1 MRDSCGTGGQ
11 VRHLRVKR
19 INVAH
24 RLPRGK
30 RAPGT
35 EINHFQLQ
43 QCIRKQHCL
52 LQSFNCH
59 FCYLKE
65 CFTCILVG
73 YAHFI
78 LFF

>member
-19 INVAH
+19 RNVAH

-35 EINHFQLQ
+35 ETNYFQKQ
-43 QCIRKQHCL
+43 Q
-52 LQSFNCH
+52 
-59 FCYLKE
+59 
-65 CFTCILVG
+65 
-73 YAHFI
+73 
-78 LFF
+78 